1 MKNKLK
7 TNKSA
12 AKRFRKAGAAGI
24 KFKHAKMRHRQRSK
38 AKDAKRVLRKPG
50 YLSGAN
56 LDLAHKMLPY
66 L

>member
-1 MKNKLK
+1 MGNKLK

-12 AKRFRKAGAAGI
+12 AKRFRVSSNGLI
-24 KFKHAKMRHRQRSK
+24 KFKRAKMRHRQRSK
-38 AKDAKRVLRKPG
+38 SKDVKRELRKPG

-56 LDLAHKMLPY
+56 AKSAHIMLPY